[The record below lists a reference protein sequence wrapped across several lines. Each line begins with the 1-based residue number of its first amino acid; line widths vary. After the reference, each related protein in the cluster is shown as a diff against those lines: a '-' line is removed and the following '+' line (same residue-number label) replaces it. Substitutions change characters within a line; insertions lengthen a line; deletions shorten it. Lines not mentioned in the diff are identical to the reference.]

1 MKYLLYVVLLL
12 SYSSRMSAAPSG
24 DTVNRAVITLFSS
37 GYIYPSGPDES
48 LQENGWR
55 FWKDPAASARVFFW
69 PQQAGSMSVAL
80 RVKLNSGNAVLRVSM
95 DDGKEGKEVPVTSSS
110 DYVEVPAG
118 VFTVDA
124 ASYHYLVIKGV
135 RKSGEYFPQVD
146 AVVVS
151 GEAAAAIRFN
161 RSPYRGAP
169 STHLRYLV
177 PGDSTV
183 KWMYSEVTVP
193 KEVDGSVNAYYETNG
208 FGGGYT
214 GIQNNNE
221 RERRF
226 IFSIWSRYN
235 TNDPKEIPADY
246 AVNLKKKGTGV
257 FTGEFGNEGS
267 GGHSHLVY
275 PWKTGKTYHIL
286 TGIKGMAGDSTTYI
300 SWYAAPEDNYT
311 WQLLSE
317 WTQNKS
323 GVKPGM
329 TGLYAFVENFGPNG
343 NDFFKAYY
351 GNQWICTPSG
361 NWVELTKCTF
371 STTANPQK
379 HQRYDYGA
387 GVEGDQFYMFSGGF
401 KKLNNINPGEM
412 LERKA
417 GGKPPAIEFKTLP
430 GW

>member
-1 MKYLLYVVLLL
+1 MH
-12 SYSSRMSAAPSG
+12 AAPPG
-24 DTVNRAVITLFSS
+24 DTTNRAVITLFSS
-37 GYIYPSGPDES
+37 GYIYPREREDGPES
-48 LQENGWR
+48 LNESGWSS
-55 FWKDPAASARVFFW
+55 WKDPKESARVYFL
-69 PQQAGSMSVAL
+69 PQQAGSLSVAL
-80 RVKLNSGNAVLRVSM
+80 RVKASSGGGLLTVSL
-95 DDGKEGKEVPVTSSS
+95 DDGKAGKEVVVPATSE
-110 DYVEVPAG
+110 YVELPAG
-118 VFTVDA
+118 TFSVDTGA
-124 ASYHYLVIKGV
+124 YHYLIIKGV
-135 RKSGEYFPQVD
+135 RKTGDYFPQVE

-151 GEAAAAIRFN
+151 GAAARDIRFN

-183 KWMYSEVTVP
+183 KWMYSEVSVP
-193 KEVDGSVNAYYETNG
+193 KEVEGSVNAYYETNG

-214 GIQNNNE
+214 GIQLNNE
-221 RERRF
+221 KERRF

-235 TNDPKEIPADY
+235 TNDPAAIPAAY
-246 AVNLKKKGTGV
+246 AVNLKKKGSGV

-275 PWKTGKTYHIL
+275 PWKTGKTYRIL
-286 TGIKGMAGDSTTYI
+286 TGIKAMAGDSTTYI
-300 SWYAAPEDNYT
+300 SWYAAPEDNYA
-311 WQLLSE
+311 WHLLSE

-361 NWVELTKCTF
+361 NWVELTKCAF

-387 GVEGDQFYMFSGGF
+387 GVEGSTFYMFSGGF
-401 KKLNNINPGEM
+401 KRLNNIKPGEM

-417 GGKPPAIEFKTLP
+417 GGKPPAIDFETLP